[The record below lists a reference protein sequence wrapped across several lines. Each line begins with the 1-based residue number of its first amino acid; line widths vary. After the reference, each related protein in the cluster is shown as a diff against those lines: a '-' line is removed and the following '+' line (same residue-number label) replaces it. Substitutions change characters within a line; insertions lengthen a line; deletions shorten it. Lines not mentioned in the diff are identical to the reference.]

1 MEKKMCSQFYSFVSS
16 SAYSPEISSCALE
29 SCSPGSRNNNRRRTR
44 RIAFSSGTTFVS
56 VLLALIVLLSAA
68 VPSYSSSNGK
78 EVEAVGRFRD
88 YLNINTA
95 HPLPDY
101 KPAVEFLLAQA
112 SEIGLDSQVLEFVEG
127 KPLVLLTWKGKDP
140 SIPSILLNSHMDVV
154 PAEREKW
161 LYEPFAAVQAR
172 TSASRSLKV

>member
-1 MEKKMCSQFYSFVSS
+1 
-16 SAYSPEISSCALE
+16 
-29 SCSPGSRNNNRRRTR
+29 
-44 RIAFSSGTTFVS
+44 
-56 VLLALIVLLSAA
+56 
-68 VPSYSSSNGK
+68 VPCYSSSNGE

-88 YLNINTA
+88 YLKINTA

-101 KPAVEFLLAQA
+101 QPAVEFLLAQA

-161 LYEPFAAVQAR
+161 LHEPFAAVQAR
-172 TSASRSLKV
+172 TSAPIP